1 MSLFRAS
8 HPNKSLSV
16 AKFVVSSRS
25 SLVSLVTGLVF
36 LATAT
41 NSYGQFFYSS
51 RHSTNHIFVSSDF
64 SPTTI
69 GFSLPVLDNVLSYL
83 IALQDSV
90 NQHATYV

>member
-8 HPNKSLSV
+8 QPNKSLSV

-41 NSYGQFFYSS
+41 NSYGQFFYSYG
-51 RHSTNHIFVSSDF
+51 NFNSSVQDNLF
-64 SPTTI
+64 SGLT
-69 GFSLPVLDNVLSYL
+69 LSIRDITSFKSFEY
-83 IALQDSV
+83 
-90 NQHATYV
+90 